1 MSVVWLR
8 EIRTA
13 GGTLDRSVGAF
24 FPARP
29 SAKVRGPPA
38 KCSRAE
44 QAYSVGDC
52 SSVRCSRRMRK
63 KGGKGGEKTE
73 KRVPIGIRVF
83 WEDKSLGL
91 GPREGVDRLTRQRR
105 EEKASFARVG
115 TV

>member
-1 MSVVWLR
+1 MSAVWLR
-8 EIRTA
+8 EIRAA

-44 QAYSVGDC
+44 QAYSVGDDC

-63 KGGKGGEKTE
+63 KRGKGETE

-105 EEKASFARVG
+105 EEKASFAPVG